1 MKYFSPCFLKGDF
14 LMKKDRFGI
23 RSIVMIGILS
33 ALAYVIELVF
43 HIKVAFLTFD
53 LKDFIVCISSML
65 FGPVFGVVISAVT
78 ALLEMITISDTSFWG
93 ALMNFVS
100 TAVFASTAGIIYK
113 YYRKLPGA
121 VIGLAASVTLGTAVM
136 LLLDILV
143 VPIYTGSST
152 GDVIAAIPKLLL
164 PFNLL
169 KYTTAAALVLI
180 FYKPFSILLKRAG
193 VVEKSEN
200 EQPYRLNAKTVAVI
214 AVAAAVCAVSVF
226 IMIRF
231 MNGRIGLFGQ

>member
-1 MKYFSPCFLKGDF
+1 
-14 LMKKDRFGI
+14 MKKDRFGI
-23 RSIVMIGILS
+23 RAIVMIGILS

-78 ALLEMITISDTSFWG
+78 ALLEMMTISDTGPWG

-100 TAVFASTAGIIYK
+100 TAVFASVAGLIYR

-121 VIGLAASVTLGTAVM
+121 VIALVASVTVGTAVM
-136 LLLDILV
+136 LLLDILI

-152 GDVIAAIPKLLL
+152 GDVAAAIPKLLL

-169 KYTTAAALVLI
+169 KYTTGAALVLI
-180 FYKPFSILLKRAG
+180 FYKPFSTLLKRAG
-193 VVEKSEN
+193 VIEKTEN
-200 EQPYRLNAKTVAVI
+200 ERPYRFNAKTIAVV
-214 AVAAAVCAVSVF
+214 AVAALICAVSVF
-226 IMIRF
+226 IMLRF
-231 MNGRIGLFGQ
+231 MNGRIGFFRQ